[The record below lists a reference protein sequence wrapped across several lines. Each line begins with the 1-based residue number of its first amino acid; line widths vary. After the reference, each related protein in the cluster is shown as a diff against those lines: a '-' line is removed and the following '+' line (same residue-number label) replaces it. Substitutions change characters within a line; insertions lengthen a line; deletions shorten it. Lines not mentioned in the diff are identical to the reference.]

1 MREGGALVEPS
12 PYAPGSLPE
21 YLAGRGRERELI
33 RDKVSRLSMLGRSG
47 GPLLAFHAPRGL
59 GKTSLLRMAQRDAIT
74 DGFLTAWVTG
84 RDDRPMSPD
93 VAHGL
98 STAVNERS
106 FGERS
111 KALLQRLDQVQV
123 ELGIPGVKVGATLSS
138 DDKPAAGAA
147 VLEELLEDAGR
158 FAHAHDAKGLVVFVD
173 EFQEAQ
179 LSDRKSLLIGLQH
192 FDGAPDPVP
201 VAIIAAGLPSLP
213 PAVTEAATFGERSR
227 FVELGLLSDVAV
239 AEAIRLPAEHHH
251 VAWTDEA
258 IMAAIELA
266 AGYPHKVQLIGDA
279 TWEAARPGPG
289 TTIAVGHVRQ
299 AQDEIEDRM
308 TGLFRTRLAR
318 ATPEQLRFLA
328 AMAAVGDGPVER
340 AAIASE
346 LGVPTTAVS
355 RPRQQLIDRGFIEP
369 TGRGTLRF
377 TIPGF
382 AAYLRDNS

>member
-1 MREGGALVEPS
+1 MEPS

-21 YLAGRGRERELI
+21 YLAGRGRERDLI
-33 RDKVSRLSMLGRSG
+33 RNKVSRLSMLGRSG

-59 GKTSLLRMAQRDAIT
+59 GKTSLLRMAQRDAIAE
-74 DGFLTAWVTG
+74 GFLTAWVTG

-93 VAHGL
+93 LAQALSVA
-98 STAVNERS
+98 VKERS

-111 KALLQRLDQVQV
+111 KALLHRLDQIQV
-123 ELGIPGVKVGATLSS
+123 EFGIPGMKVGATLSAD
-138 DDKPAAGAA
+138 DDKVPPGAA
-147 VLEELLEDAGR
+147 ILEELLEDAGR
-158 FAHAHDAKGLVVFVD
+158 FARNHEAKGLVVFVD

-179 LSDRKSLLIGLQH
+179 LGDRKSLLIGLQH
-192 FDGAPDPVP
+192 FDGAPDATP

-239 AEAIRLPAEHHH
+239 AEAIRVPAEHHQ
-251 VAWTDEA
+251 VAWSDEA

-279 TWEAARPGPG
+279 TWEVARPTAGS
-289 TTIAVGHVRQ
+289 TITIGHVRR
-299 AQDEIEDRM
+299 AEEEIEDRM
-308 TGLFRTRLAR
+308 RGLFRTRLDR
-318 ATPEQLRFLA
+318 ATPEQRRFLA
-328 AMAAVGDGPVER
+328 AMAALGDRPVER
-340 AAIASE
+340 ARIAAE

-355 RPRQQLIDRGFIEP
+355 RPRQQLIDRGYIEAAGH
-369 TGRGTLRF
+369 GRLRF

-382 AAYLRDNS
+382 AAYVRDNG

>member
-1 MREGGALVEPS
+1 MEPS

-21 YLAGRGRERELI
+21 YLAGRGRERDLI

-59 GKTSLLRMAQRDAIT
+59 GKTSLLRMAQRDAID
-74 DGFLTAWVTG
+74 DGFLTVWVTG

-93 VAHGL
+93 LAQGL
-98 STAVNERS
+98 SVAVKERS

-111 KALLQRLDQVQV
+111 KALLHRLDQVQV
-123 ELGIPGVKVGATLSS
+123 EFGIPGVKVGATLSA
-138 DDKPAAGAA
+138 DDKAASGSA

-158 FAHAHDAKGLVVFVD
+158 FARNHDAKGLVVFVD

-179 LSDRKSLLIGLQH
+179 LGDRKSLLIGLQH
-192 FDGAPDPVP
+192 FDGAPEATP
-201 VAIIAAGLPSLP
+201 VAIVAAGLPSLP

-239 AEAIRLPAEHHH
+239 AEAIRVPAEHHQ
-251 VAWTDEA
+251 VAWSDEA
-258 IMAAIELA
+258 IMAAIGLA

-279 TWEAARPGPG
+279 TWEVARPALGS
-289 TTIAVGHVRQ
+289 TITIGHVRR
-299 AQDEIEDRM
+299 AEEEIEDRM

-318 ATPEQLRFLA
+318 ATPEQRRFLA
-328 AMAAVGDGPVER
+328 AMAAAGDGPVER
-340 AAIASE
+340 ATIAAE

-369 TGRGTLRF
+369 VGYGKLRF

-382 AAYLRDNS
+382 AAYMRENG

>member
-1 MREGGALVEPS
+1 MREVLSMEPS
-12 PYAPGSLPE
+12 PYAPGSIPE
-21 YLAGRGRERELI
+21 YLAGRGRERDLI

-59 GKTSLLRMAQRDAIT
+59 GKTSLLRMAQRDAIA
-74 DGFLTAWVTG
+74 DGFLTVWVTG

-93 VAHGL
+93 LAQGL
-98 STAVNERS
+98 SVAVKDRS

-111 KALLQRLDQVQV
+111 KALLHRLDQIQV
-123 ELGIPGVKVGATLSS
+123 EFGVPGVKVGATLSA
-138 DDKPAAGAA
+138 DDKVPPVSA

-158 FAHAHDAKGLVVFVD
+158 FARNHDAKGLVVFVD

-179 LSDRKSLLIGLQH
+179 LGDRKSLLIGLQH
-192 FDGAPDPVP
+192 FDGAPDATP

-213 PAVTEAATFGERSR
+213 QAVTEAATFGERSR

-239 AEAIRLPAEHHH
+239 AEAIRVPAEHHH
-251 VAWTDEA
+251 VTWADEA
-258 IMAAIELA
+258 IFAAIELA

-279 TWEAARPGPG
+279 AWEVARPTPG
-289 TTIAVGHVRQ
+289 STIAIGHVRR
-299 AQDEIEDRM
+299 AEEDIEDRM

-318 ATPEQLRFLA
+318 TTTEQQRFLA

-340 AAIASE
+340 AAIAAE
-346 LGVPTTAVS
+346 LGVATTAVS
-355 RPRQQLIDRGFIEP
+355 RPRQQLIDRGFIESV
-369 TGRGTLRF
+369 GHGKLRF

-382 AAYLRDNS
+382 AAHIRANG

>member
-1 MREGGALVEPS
+1 MEPS

-33 RDKVSRLSMLGRSG
+33 RDKVSRLSQLGRSG

-59 GKTSLLRMAQRDAIT
+59 GKTSLLRIAQRDAIA

-93 VAHGL
+93 LAQGL
-98 STAVNERS
+98 SAAIKERSS

-111 KALLQRLDQVQV
+111 KPLLHRLDQVQV
-123 ELGIPGVKVGATLSS
+123 EFGIPGVKVGATLSN
-138 DDKPAAGAA
+138 DNATPAGAA
-147 VLEELLEDAGR
+147 VVEELLEDAGR
-158 FAHAHDAKGLVVFVD
+158 FARNHDAKGLVVFVD

-179 LSDRKSLLIGLQH
+179 LGDRKSLLIGLQH
-192 FDGAPDPVP
+192 FDGAPEATP
-201 VAIIAAGLPSLP
+201 VAIVAAGLPSLP

-239 AEAIRLPAEHHH
+239 AEAIRVPAEHHQ
-251 VAWTDEA
+251 VAWSDEA
-258 IMAAIELA
+258 IVAAIELA
-266 AGYPHKVQLIGDA
+266 GGYPHKVQLIGDA
-279 TWEAARPGPG
+279 TWEVARPIPG
-289 TTIAVGHVRQ
+289 STISLGQVRR
-299 AQDEIEDRM
+299 AEEEIEDRM

-318 ATPEQLRFLA
+318 TTPEQRRFLA
-328 AMAAVGDGPVER
+328 AMAAAGDGPVER
-340 AAIASE
+340 AAIAAE
-346 LGVPTTAVS
+346 LGVATTAVS

-369 TGRGTLRF
+369 VGHGKLRF

-382 AAYLRDNS
+382 AAYIRENN